1 MDIIELMK
9 RELIRRKYSY
19 RTIKSYVFCFNQFL
33 KKCHKEPRKMNK
45 SDVTDYLDSIA
56 YKSSASTLNLHLQ
69 SIKFALEQILNKRFF
84 VKMPFS
90 KVPKKL
96 PIFLTKDEVVRLF
109 EVIKNRKH
117 SLMIRLMYSAGLRV
131 SELVNLKIMDFE
143 FERDYGWVRNGKG
156 GKDRL
161 FLIAKKLKS
170 EILDFIKNENLSNE
184 SFLFSGLNGSISTK
198 SVYLIVKRATKIA
211 KINKK
216 IHPHTLRHSFATH
229 LIEDSY
235 PVSTVQSLL
244 GHNSIETTMV
254 YIHMTKP
261 KLIDVE
267 SPYDK
272 LCSESF
278 K

>member
-1 MDIIELMK
+1 
-9 RELIRRKYSY
+9 
-19 RTIKSYVFCFNQFL
+19 
-33 KKCHKEPRKMNK
+33 
-45 SDVTDYLDSIA
+45 
-56 YKSSASTLNLHLQ
+56 
-69 SIKFALEQILNKRFF
+69 
-84 VKMPFS
+84 MPFS

-96 PIFLTKDEVVRLF
+96 PIFLAKDEVVRLF
-109 EVIKNRKH
+109 EAIKNKKH

-143 FERDYGWVRNGKG
+143 FDRDYGWVRNGKG

-170 EILDFIKNENLSNE
+170 EILDCIKNENLSNE

-198 SVYLIVKRATKIA
+198 SVYLIVKRAAKIA
-211 KINKK
+211 RINKK

-229 LIEDSY
+229 LIEDNY

-267 SPYDK
+267 SLYDR
-272 LCSESF
+272 LFSESF

>member
-9 RELIRRKYSY
+9 KELIRRKYSP
-19 RTIKSYVFCFNQFL
+19 RTMKSYVFCFNQFL

-45 SDVTDYLDSIA
+45 FDVKNYLDSIA
-56 YKSSASTLNLHLQ
+56 QKSSASTLNLHLQ
-69 SIKFALEQILNKRFF
+69 AIKFALEQILNKRFF

-96 PIFLTKDEVVRLF
+96 PIFLTKDEVLRLF
-109 EVIKNRKH
+109 SVIKNKKH

-131 SELVNLKIMDFE
+131 SELVNLKVKDFE
-143 FERDYGWVRNGKG
+143 FDRDYGWVRNGKG

-170 EILDFIKNENLSNE
+170 EILEFIRNENLNDD
-184 SFLFSGLNGSISTK
+184 SFLFNGLNGSISTK
-198 SVYLIVKRATKIA
+198 SAYLIVKMAA
-211 KINKK
+211 KTSGINKK

-229 LIEDSY
+229 LIEDSC
-235 PVSTVQSLL
+235 PASTVQSLL

-254 YIHMTKP
+254 YIHMAKP
-261 KLIDVE
+261 KLIDV
-267 SPYDK
+267 
-272 LCSESF
+272 
-278 K
+278 